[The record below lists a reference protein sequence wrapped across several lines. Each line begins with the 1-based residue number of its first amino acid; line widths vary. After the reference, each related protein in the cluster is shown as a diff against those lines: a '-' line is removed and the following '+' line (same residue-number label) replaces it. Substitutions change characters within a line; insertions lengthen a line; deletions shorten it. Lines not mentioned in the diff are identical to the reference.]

1 MNKLINEISKSLI
14 WKVLALI
21 STFLLVFSLNIQFEG
36 VVEINKLVGIILIL
50 KTLDFGIIYY
60 RRNLQDYDIFFKQ
73 IFLYWILYVSI
84 VIYPLITFRFYS
96 FFESLGIAVYG
107 LMFQEMSLFF
117 NKQQKSYLSNI
128 PFQLSLILSL
138 ALTFFVGYSLT
149 LIILLFLSIQFIYGF
164 FLFKIPIS
172 GNINLLKSYNSS
184 SFLYFL
190 ISLVYIGYSE
200 FPALGLDHFSI
211 NEYSNTNIF
220 SRINAGIFGVFLILP
235 NAVWNNNYN
244 SKNKLDKYILNIRY
258 IFLFF
263 ILFFLFVMVT
273 FYLLILFLKIN
284 NTSLLV
290 YSSIT
295 CVLGCINLYL
305 INYCYRFSKTSIVL
319 VLTIFEFLVLLIFTK
334 QINLSD
340 DFFMLTTI
348 ISVIKFLLIYTYITY
363 NKKLS

>member
-36 VVEINKLVGIILIL
+36 VVEINKLVGTILIL

-84 VIYPLITFRFYS
+84 VIYIFTFRFYS

-200 FPALGLDHFSI
+200 FPALGLDHF
-211 NEYSNTNIF
+211 
-220 SRINAGIFGVFLILP
+220 
-235 NAVWNNNYN
+235 
-244 SKNKLDKYILNIRY
+244 
-258 IFLFF
+258 
-263 ILFFLFVMVT
+263 
-273 FYLLILFLKIN
+273 
-284 NTSLLV
+284 
-290 YSSIT
+290 
-295 CVLGCINLYL
+295 
-305 INYCYRFSKTSIVL
+305 
-319 VLTIFEFLVLLIFTK
+319 
-334 QINLSD
+334 Q
-340 DFFMLTTI
+340 
-348 ISVIKFLLIYTYITY
+348 
-363 NKKLS
+363 

>member
-1 MNKLINEISKSLI
+1 M
-14 WKVLALI
+14 
-21 STFLLVFSLNIQFEG
+21 
-36 VVEINKLVGIILIL
+36 
-50 KTLDFGIIYY
+50 
-60 RRNLQDYDIFFKQ
+60 
-73 IFLYWILYVSI
+73 
-84 VIYPLITFRFYS
+84 
-96 FFESLGIAVYG
+96 
-107 LMFQEMSLFF
+107 
-117 NKQQKSYLSNI
+117 
-128 PFQLSLILSL
+128 ILSL

-263 ILFFLFVMVT
+263 ILFF
-273 FYLLILFLKIN
+273 
-284 NTSLLV
+284 
-290 YSSIT
+290 
-295 CVLGCINLYL
+295 
-305 INYCYRFSKTSIVL
+305 
-319 VLTIFEFLVLLIFTK
+319 
-334 QINLSD
+334 
-340 DFFMLTTI
+340 
-348 ISVIKFLLIYTYITY
+348 
-363 NKKLS
+363 